1 MKKYITIFKK
11 TYKNIFLLKK
21 IKNMVSEF
29 HIKILDKNPIV
40 ICKQTNNDWF
50 KRELRQKKVIFF

>member
-21 IKNMVSEF
+21 VKNMVSEF

-40 ICKQTNNDWF
+40 ICKQTNNDWL